1 MREGRGG
8 KGRRG
13 VDELSM
19 YGASNGGLA
28 PGLISRPLNRE
39 QRACNL
45 GRAAAAFSIVAAF
58 QKACDVGQIE
68 RAVRAVSSVRGR
80 NDAALF
86 EVAQATWREIC
97 SRAVY
102 GFCIKRLSRPLMRG
116 VGEAA
121 TAPGQKT

>member
-1 MREGRGG
+1 MREDRGG

-13 VDELSM
+13 VGELSM
-19 YGASNGGLA
+19 CIVSNGGFA
-28 PGLISRPLNRE
+28 PGLIYKPLNRE

-45 GRAAAAFSIVAAF
+45 GCVASIFAIVAAF

-68 RAVRAVSSVRGR
+68 RAVRVVSSVRGR

-102 GFCIKRLSRPLMRG
+102 GFCIKRLSRTLMRG

-121 TAPGQKT
+121 TAPEQKT